1 MKKIAIIPNDRKDI
15 GLANTKHIA
24 NYLYGKADVYMF
36 DEYVSTGY
44 KVNYVSEDDL
54 YKKVDTAIV
63 LGGDGTII
71 QTAEKCAKNNV
82 NVLGINLGTI
92 GFMTEV
98 EVDRIEAAL
107 DKLLDDDYEIEER
120 MLLKAEI
127 FEKGDLKVSSHALND
142 VVVSKT
148 IEEQLINIE
157 LYTDG
162 EMVNKY
168 IADGLII
175 ATPTGSTGY
184 SISAGGPVV
193 DPTMQLY
200 IATPICAH
208 MLSAR
213 SAILSADKEIEIYLS
228 KDSAD
233 SEAVVT
239 TDGNVQ
245 GCIDSADKIRITKS
259 KYTFNLIKTGK
270 QSFYETVLTK
280 LN

>member
-24 NYLYGKADVYMF
+24 NYLYGKADVYMV
-36 DEYVSTGY
+36 DEYVSTGHR
-44 KVNYVSEDDL
+44 VNYVSEDDL

-107 DKLLDDDYEIEER
+107 DNLLDDDYEIEER

-228 KDSAD
+228 KDSVD
-233 SEAVVT
+233 SKAVVT